1 MAADTAAGK
10 NRLGAEFWAIV
21 GVGVMLA
28 AIGITAITLGW
39 NMYTRLDT
47 RLAALEKGQA
57 RIEGWIQG
65 RFREG
70 GMSE

>member
-1 MAADTAAGK
+1 MAANTAAGK
-10 NRLGAEFWAIV
+10 SGLSAEFWAII
-21 GVGVMLA
+21 GVGVMLT

-39 NMYTRLDT
+39 NMYTRLET

-70 GMSE
+70 ATGE